1 MLVSAIIIYLLITI
15 AIGLTASRFV
25 KNAEDFVL
33 AGRRLPLMLASTAVF
48 ATWFGSE
55 TVMGAS
61 SEFVQHGLLGVI
73 EDPFGASLCL
83 LLVGIFFARPIYRMN
98 ILTFG
103 DFYRIKFD
111 QKVELLAGIF
121 MVVSY
126 FGWIAA
132 QLVAMGIIMN
142 VVLGIPLEAGI
153 LTSAGIVLL
162 YTYIGGMWSI
172 SITDF
177 MQTIIIIAGLL
188 FLLIEISG
196 KAGGLAQVIAQ
207 APADFFRFTPDPEP
221 FAFVEYLAAWITIG
235 LGSIPQQDVFQR
247 VMSARSENVAVR
259 ASYVGSLMYLTIA
272 FIPLLIGLSAK
283 VVYPELMAG
292 DPQMVLPQAV
302 LLHSSVLIQ
311 VMFFGALLSAIMST
325 SSGAILAPATIL
337 AENVIRPYLPKLS
350 DKQFLRL
357 LRGSVVAISLVSTV
371 LASMRS
377 NIYELV
383 GESSALSLVSLF
395 VPMVAG
401 LYWKKATP
409 RGALLA
415 MLLGMG
421 AWLVSE
427 FAGLEVPSLVPGVIA
442 SMVGMVVGSLWK
454 SNQKIERG

>member
-1 MLVSAIIIYLLITI
+1 MLFSAIIIYLLITI
-15 AIGLTASRFV
+15 AIGLIASRFV

-415 MLLGMG
+415 MLLGMS

-442 SMVGMVVGSLWK
+442 SALGMVVGSLWK
-454 SNQKIERG
+454 SNQKIEHG

>member
-1 MLVSAIIIYLLITI
+1 MLFSAIIIYLLITI
-15 AIGLTASRFV
+15 AIGLIASRFV

-442 SMVGMVVGSLWK
+442 SAVGMVVGSLWK
-454 SNQKIERG
+454 SNQKIEHG

>member
-1 MLVSAIIIYLLITI
+1 MLFSAIIIYLLITI

-415 MLLGMG
+415 MLLGMS

-442 SMVGMVVGSLWK
+442 SALGMVVGSLWK
-454 SNQKIERG
+454 SNQKIEHG

>member
-221 FAFVEYLAAWITIG
+221 FAFIEYLAAWITIG

-337 AENVIRPYLPKLS
+337 AENVIRPYIPRLN

-357 LRGSVVAISLVSTV
+357 LRGSVVAISLVATV

-415 MLLGMG
+415 MLLGMS

-442 SMVGMVVGSLWK
+442 SALGMVVGSLWK
-454 SNQKIERG
+454 SNQKIEHG

>member
-1 MLVSAIIIYLLITI
+1 MIIYLLITI

-283 VVYPELMAG
+283 VVYPELMA
-292 DPQMVLPQAV
+292 
-302 LLHSSVLIQ
+302 
-311 VMFFGALLSAIMST
+311 
-325 SSGAILAPATIL
+325 
-337 AENVIRPYLPKLS
+337 
-350 DKQFLRL
+350 
-357 LRGSVVAISLVSTV
+357 
-371 LASMRS
+371 
-377 NIYELV
+377 
-383 GESSALSLVSLF
+383 
-395 VPMVAG
+395 
-401 LYWKKATP
+401 
-409 RGALLA
+409 
-415 MLLGMG
+415 
-421 AWLVSE
+421 
-427 FAGLEVPSLVPGVIA
+427 
-442 SMVGMVVGSLWK
+442 
-454 SNQKIERG
+454 